1 MNPKRVLSKETVIL
15 NLAAT
20 SKDALIEE
28 LMDVLV
34 KAGRVKD
41 RKAAIKAVIERERKM
56 STGLQNG
63 IAIPHGKTDTVESLV
78 AALGIKREGMDFESL
93 DGQPCQIFLMTL
105 SPASRTGPHIQ
116 FLADISRTLHDA
128 TTRQQVLAATSEEA
142 VIDLLCKERPA
153 SPPVATTPTSPAS
166 R

>member
-1 MNPKRVLSKETVIL
+1 MNPKRVLSKELVIL

-20 SKDALIEE
+20 TKEALIEE
-28 LMDVLV
+28 LVDVL
-34 KAGRVKD
+34 AQSGRVKD
-41 RKAAIKAVIERERKM
+41 KKAALKAAMERERKM

-78 AALGIKREGMDFESL
+78 ASIGIKREGLDFDSL

-116 FLADISRTLHDA
+116 FLADISRTLHDPA
-128 TTRQQVLAATSEEA
+128 IRQQVLDAKTEEEVVELLCHEKTPPAPGAATH
-142 VIDLLCKERPA
+142 
-153 SPPVATTPTSPAS
+153 
-166 R
+166 

>member
-1 MNPKRVLSKETVIL
+1 VNPKRVLSKETVAL
-15 NLAAT
+15 QLAGT
-20 SKDALIEE
+20 SKDAILEE
-28 LMDVLV
+28 LVDVLV
-34 KAGRVKD
+34 ASGRIKD
-41 RKAAIKAVIERERKM
+41 RKAALKAVLERERKM

-78 AALGIKREGMDFESL
+78 AAIGLKKEGIPFDSL
-93 DGQPCQIFLMTL
+93 DGQPCQIFLITL

-128 TTRQQVLAATSEEA
+128 AVRQQVLN
-142 VIDLLCKERPA
+142 
-153 SPPVATTPTSPAS
+153 ATTEDEVVEILCRERGVPPTGGAP

>member
-15 NLAAT
+15 NLRAT
-20 SKDALIEE
+20 TKEALIEE
-28 LMDVLV
+28 LVDVLAQ
-34 KAGRVKD
+34 AGRIKD
-41 RKAAIKAVIERERKM
+41 RKAALKAVLERERKM

-78 AALGIKREGMDFESL
+78 AALGIAKTGIDFDSL
-93 DGQPCQIFLMTL
+93 DGQPCHIFLMTL

-128 TTRQQVLAATSEEA
+128 AIRQQVLDATSEEL
-142 VIDLLCKERPA
+142 VVDLLCRDRTAPPA
-153 SPPVATTPTSPAS
+153 A
-166 R
+166 

>member
-1 MNPKRVLSKETVIL
+1 MNPKRVLSKETIAL

-20 SKDALIEE
+20 TKEGIIEE
-28 LMDVLV
+28 LVDLLLA
-34 KAGRVKD
+34 AGRIKD
-41 RKAAIKAVIERERKM
+41 RKAALKAVLERERKM

-78 AALGIKREGMDFESL
+78 AALGLKKEGVPFDSL
-93 DGQPCQIFLMTL
+93 DGQPCHIFLITL

-128 TTRQQVLAATSEEA
+128 TVRQQVLDAATEEE
-142 VIDLLCKERPA
+142 VVEILCRDRSAPA
-153 SPPVATTPTSPAS
+153 TGSGAPH
-166 R
+166 

>member
-1 MNPKRVLSKETVIL
+1 MNPKRVLSKETIIL

-20 SKDALIEE
+20 SKEALIEE
-28 LMDVLV
+28 LVDVLV
-34 KAGRVKD
+34 QTGRVKD
-41 RKAAIKAVIERERKM
+41 RKVALKAVLERERKM

-78 AALGIKREGMDFESL
+78 AALGIKREGIDFESL

-128 TTRQQVLAATSEEA
+128 AIRQQVLDATSEET
-142 VIDLLCKERPA
+142 VVDILCRDNTAPPA
-153 SPPVATTPTSPAS
+153 AN
-166 R
+166 